1 MVSKNIKIKVYRTA
15 SLPVVLRGFETWS
28 FTLREEYGQKVL
40 VNRLL
45 RKVFG
50 SKSEEVIIRRRK
62 LHSEEVYDCY
72 FSSNIIW
79 VITSWRIRWEGH
91 VACIM
96 EKRNAY
102 SVLAGKLEGKRLLQR
117 PQLRWEINIKMDL
130 TERNRMGWYGLD

>member
-1 MVSKNIKIKVYRTA
+1 
-15 SLPVVLRGFETWS
+15 VLYGFETWS
-28 FTLREEYGQKVL
+28 LTLREEYGQRVL

-50 SKSEEVIIRRRK
+50 SKSEEVIRRRK
-62 LHSEEVYDCY
+62 LHSEEVYDYY

-79 VITSWRIRWEGH
+79 VIASWIVRWEGH

-102 SVLAGKLEGKRLLQR
+102 CVLAGKPEGKRLLQR
-117 PQLRWEINIKMDL
+117 RQHRLENNIKMDL
-130 TERNRMGWYGLD
+130 TEIGWDGMDLINLARDMYKC

>member
-1 MVSKNIKIKVYRTA
+1 
-15 SLPVVLRGFETWS
+15 VLYGFETWS
-28 FTLREEYGQKVL
+28 LTLKEEYGQRVL

-50 SKSEEVIIRRRK
+50 SESDEVIRRRRK
-62 LHSEEVYDCY
+62 LHSEEVYDYY

-79 VITSWRIRWEGH
+79 VIISWIMRWEGN

-102 SVLAGKLEGKRLLQR
+102 SVLAGKPEGKRLLQR
-117 PQLRWEINIKMDL
+117 PQHRWGNNIKMDL
-130 TERNRMGWYGLD
+130 TDIGWDGVDWINLAQDMYKC

>member
-1 MVSKNIKIKVYRTA
+1 
-15 SLPVVLRGFETWS
+15 VLYGFETWS
-28 FTLREEYGQKVL
+28 LTVREEYGQSVL

-50 SKSEEVIIRRRK
+50 SKSEEVVRRRRK
-62 LHSEEVYDCY
+62 LHNEEVYDYY

-79 VITSWRIRWEGH
+79 VITSWIMRWEGH

-102 SVLAGKLEGKRLLQR
+102 SVLAGKPKGKTLLQR
-117 PQLRWEINIKMDL
+117 P
-130 TERNRMGWYGLD
+130 